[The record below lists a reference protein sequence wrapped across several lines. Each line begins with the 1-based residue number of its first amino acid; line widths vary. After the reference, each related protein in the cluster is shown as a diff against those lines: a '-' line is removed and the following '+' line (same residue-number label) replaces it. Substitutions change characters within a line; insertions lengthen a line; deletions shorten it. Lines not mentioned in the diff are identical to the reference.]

1 MRTINLDLDPV
12 FKKLL
17 SKIENRTDVMKDIA
31 GIMLD
36 EVHENFHQG
45 GRPPWRALAEITKK
59 DRRRKGYSLD
69 PRYILQRTGQLLKSI
84 HASSDND
91 SAQVGTNKNYAGVHQ
106 FGHTFNHNAQ
116 SLLYKSMHYKK
127 NSSRHKKGQFR
138 KGKRTEFGEGP
149 TFKARTISIPP
160 RPFLVISESG
170 LDKIKQSI
178 VDHIRR

>member
-17 SKIENRTDVMKDIA
+17 SKIENRTVVMKDIA

-36 EVHENFHQG
+36 EVHENFNQG

-59 DRRRKGYSLD
+59 DRRKKGYSLD

-91 SAQVGTNKNYAGVHQ
+91 SAQVGTNKAYAGVHQ
-106 FGHTFNHNAQ
+106 FGKDIYQGARS
-116 SLLYKSMHYKK
+116 SLYQQARYIRG
-127 NSSRHKKGQFR
+127 NKKGKFKKESR
-138 KGKRTEFGEGP
+138 DKRQFGEGF